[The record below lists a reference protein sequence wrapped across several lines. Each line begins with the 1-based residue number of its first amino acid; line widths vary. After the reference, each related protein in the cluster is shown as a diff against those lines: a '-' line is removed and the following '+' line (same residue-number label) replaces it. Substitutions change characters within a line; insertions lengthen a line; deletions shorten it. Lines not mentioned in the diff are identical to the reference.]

1 MCPRS
6 IPVQPS
12 AASVSS
18 GTVDGASPRRWLVLV
33 AMTGCLSMIM
43 LDQTV
48 VAVAL
53 PSMARE
59 LPLSPHGQQ
68 WVLNAY
74 VLAIAALVA
83 LGGRAADRVGRA
95 RTFRWGVTLFFLA
108 SAGCAVVPAGPAGE
122 ATIIAF
128 RALQGVGAAL
138 MMPVSA
144 TIVMG
149 AFPRAERGRV
159 MAIYAG
165 ISQIFLALGP
175 LVGGLLT
182 EYVSW
187 RAVFLLNV
195 PVGVATLVL
204 VAAARVP
211 NTAAAGSRIR
221 PLDVVLVVTGLA
233 ATTLAVQQSA
243 AWTWASP
250 LTVGLFA
257 AGLALTAWFVRRQLH
272 RADPL
277 VHLRLFT
284 DRGFTGATV
293 VMGLVQFGLLGIIL
307 YSSLYVQQ
315 LLGYG
320 PMRAGLA
327 ALPLI
332 LPLTL
337 AAQIGG
343 RWYDRSGVRS
353 PVLTGLA
360 VCTGG
365 TLAWLLALPG
375 LDYAWQVP
383 GMIAVGLGLGLTVS
397 PTNTDALS
405 RAGERDRS
413 QASGVVQTVRQLGGT
428 LGIAVIGS
436 VVLRS
441 TPHPAD
447 RAGTA
452 DAIAAGFGVA
462 AAAFALAVAAA
473 AWLLNRSPKSE
484 GP

>member
-1 MCPRS
+1 
-6 IPVQPS
+6 VGE
-12 AASVSS
+12 
-18 GTVDGASPRRWLVLV
+18 GTV
-33 AMTGCLSMIM
+33 
-43 LDQTV
+43 
-48 VAVAL
+48 
-53 PSMARE
+53 
-59 LPLSPHGQQ
+59 
-68 WVLNAY
+68 
-74 VLAIAALVA
+74 
-83 LGGRAADRVGRA
+83 
-95 RTFRWGVTLFFLA
+95 
-108 SAGCAVVPAGPAGE
+108 
-122 ATIIAF
+122 IAF
-128 RALQGVGAAL
+128 RALQGAGAAL
-138 MMPVSA
+138 MMPVSP

-175 LVGGLLT
+175 LVDGLLT

-187 RAVFLLNV
+187 RALFLLNV

-211 NTAAAGSRIR
+211 GVAAASSRIR
-221 PLDVVLVVTGLA
+221 PLDVVLVVIGLA
-233 ATTLAVQQSA
+233 AATLAVQQSA

-250 LTVGLFA
+250 LTVGLLA
-257 AGLALTAWFVRRQLH
+257 AGLALTAWFVMRQLH
-272 RADPL
+272 TADP
-277 VHLRLFT
+277 VIRLRLFT
-284 DRGFTGATV
+284 DRGFTGGTV
-293 VMGLVQFGLLGIIL
+293 VMGLVQLGLLGVIL

-315 LLGYG
+315 LLAYG
-320 PMRAGLA
+320 PMRAGLV

-337 AAQIGG
+337 AAQVGG
-343 RWYDRSGVRS
+343 RWYDWSGVRA
-353 PVLTGLA
+353 PALTGLA

-365 TLAWLLALPG
+365 TFAWLRALPG